1 MKDESRAKCV
11 MLLSELCRTVEF
23 CGEGKGPTVKGN
35 WKVSQ
40 KLESRPPIAA
50 ERPCLCTPEARCV
63 WGRSV
68 TSRFDDKEIC
78 AHDHYTQVLSSTM

>member
-11 MLLSELCRTVEF
+11 MLLSELCCRG

-50 ERPCLCTPEARCV
+50 ERPCLCTPKARWV
-63 WGRSV
+63 GGFV
-68 TSRFDDKEIC
+68 TSRFDDGEVC